1 MNEVNLSTLTAE
13 EATERLRAWG
23 MRISPDMVRKG
34 IEQGAFPFGV
44 VVRSGADNPRC
55 FVFHKLLYR
64 WAEQVGYTTREG
76 KSND

>member
-1 MNEVNLSTLTAE
+1 MTTVNLSTLSAE

-55 FVFHKLLYR
+55 YVFERLLEE
-64 WAEQVGYTTREG
+64 WAAKVGYTREVPG
-76 KSND
+76 DD